1 MRVDPSYITNLV
13 GSLDQAQANEQQLS
27 SELSSGVSITSLSQN
42 PVGAGENVLL
52 LNQIQQDDSFTQSSS
67 LVTGQLQVADSALG
81 SVVSELTQAISL
93 ATSANNG
100 TMNASDVKS
109 IGNQISGIL
118 DEVQSLANTSYQ
130 GQYIFAGGQTG
141 TAPFSTSTAT
151 SPAVTTYSGDEDV
164 NYLGLPNGQKIQLNV
179 PGDQIFLGSGANS
192 VFGALNALVA
202 DYSTGTVNTSQAVS
216 DTEALGTALNYV
228 SQQRVT
234 VDNSI
239 TQISAASSAV
249 TNEETQLTTAQTD
262 LMQADIPTVSTQLS
276 LAETQQTA
284 LEDVIAQ
291 LESTSN
297 NLFSK
302 LRAINRARVRFSI
315 SDSLC
320 PTLYTECERASLVRS
335 HAISMECYARASL
348 CAMAQPLFALAR
360 RDLFRP
366 ACRNVDR
373 QKRSWFCLGYARG
386 TPALPRLDG

>member
-13 GSLDQAQANEQQLS
+13 GSLDDTQSNEQQLS
-27 SELSSGVSITSLSQN
+27 SELSSGVSITSLSKN
-42 PVGAGENVLL
+42 PVGAGENVVL
-52 LNQIQQDDSFTQSSS
+52 LNQIQQDDSFTASSN

-81 SVVSELTQAISL
+81 SVVSELTQAVTL

-100 TMNASDVKS
+100 TMNPSDVKS
-109 IGNQISGIL
+109 IGGQISGIL

-141 TAPFSTSTAT
+141 TAPFSTSTGA
-151 SPAVTTYSGDEDV
+151 SPAVTTYNGDAGV

-179 PGDQIFLGSGANS
+179 PGDQIFLGSGTSS

-202 DYSTGTVNTSQAVS
+202 DYASGTVNTSQAVG

-239 TQISAASSAV
+239 TQVSAASSAV
-249 TNEETQLTTAQTD
+249 TNEGAQLTTAQTD
-262 LMQADIPTVSTQLS
+262 LMQADIPTISTQLS

-302 LRAINRARVRFSI
+302 L
-315 SDSLC
+315 
-320 PTLYTECERASLVRS
+320 
-335 HAISMECYARASL
+335 
-348 CAMAQPLFALAR
+348 QP
-360 RDLFRP
+360 
-366 ACRNVDR
+366 
-373 QKRSWFCLGYARG
+373 
-386 TPALPRLDG
+386 